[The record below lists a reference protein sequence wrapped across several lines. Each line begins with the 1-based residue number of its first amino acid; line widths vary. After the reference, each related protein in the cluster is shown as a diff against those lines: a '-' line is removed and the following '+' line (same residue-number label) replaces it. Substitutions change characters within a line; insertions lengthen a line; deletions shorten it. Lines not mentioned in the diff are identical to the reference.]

1 MKINVA
7 VREALRKN
15 ERQGETQFIT
25 EIHEFPAPSPPLFN
39 INVFFFCFFFLQGFL
54 LISPYL

>member
-7 VREALRKN
+7 VREELRKN

-25 EIHEFPAPSPPLFN
+25 QKSM
-39 INVFFFCFFFLQGFL
+39 G
-54 LISPYL
+54 S